1 MPEQPFVTKL
11 VRGNCKSY
19 TVTVRSG
26 YGNLIRKMISSVLH
40 CFSWFNQQRLYPE
53 AECKQGEPEV
63 KITTGAFSINMHDQR
78 SGGRFNKGL
87 NPKSAEV
94 QIFADKIIV
103 ATFSNQGEK
112 HVYKG
117 FLGEELE
124 YCKVLSGLVNH
135 GAKICAL
142 HIYSTQ
148 TRNRSIWP
156 FFTPLFGLV
165 ASSQV
170 EENQGQ
176 NVKYDLIFV
185 FEVPKKGIGVCT
197 YELRRGNLIEFWC
210 SDESMPVVVFEPQ
223 CQDFKPSLEVVT
235 LVPVLRS
242 QLIYTRTLYSGEFY
256 QNHSGHVLD
265 KSDRTKSKTLC
276 VYPASSQ
283 SPRKNV
289 PIIESARFGT
299 TFLHSSKDSPPGKR
313 LQENSKVDPVFI
325 CRPDIVVSVTPPH
338 SSGSDTLFGNQDSLP
353 SQSPAE
359 ICFRYNPLKEA
370 IEANMV
376 TLKLRS

>member
-1 MPEQPFVTKL
+1 MPEQPFVTSL

-19 TVTVRSG
+19 TVPVLSG
-26 YGNLIRKMISSVLH
+26 YGNLIQKMISSVLH

-63 KITTGAFSINMHDQR
+63 KITTNAFSIDMHNQR
-78 SGGRFNKGL
+78 SGGRFNNRL
-87 NPKSAEV
+87 NPQSAEV

-117 FLGEELE
+117 FLREELK
-124 YCKVLSGLVNH
+124 YCAILSGLVNQ

-148 TRNRSIWP
+148 TINDSIWP

-165 ASSQV
+165 ASRQV

-197 YELRRGNLIEFWC
+197 YKLWGGKLIEFWC

-223 CQDFKPSLEVVT
+223 SWHFKPSLEVIT

-242 QLIYTRTLYSGEFY
+242 ELTYTRTLYSGEFY

-265 KSDRTKSKTLC
+265 ESDRTKSKTLC
-276 VYPASSQ
+276 VYPASCPIPWQ
-283 SPRKNV
+283 NV
-289 PIIESARFGT
+289 PIVESAR
-299 TFLHSSKDSPPGKR
+299 LPILVESPPGKR
-313 LQENSKVDPVFI
+313 LQENSTDDPVFI

-338 SSGSDTLFGNQDSLP
+338 SSGSDTLSINQDSLP
-353 SQSPAE
+353 SQSRTE
-359 ICFRYNPLKEA
+359 IWFRYHPLKEA
-370 IEANMV
+370 IEAKMV
-376 TLKLRS
+376 TKKLRR

>member
-1 MPEQPFVTKL
+1 MPEQPFVTSL
-11 VRGNCKSY
+11 VRGNCKIY
-19 TVTVRSG
+19 EVPVLYG
-26 YGNLIRKMISSVLH
+26 YGNLIQKMISSVLH

-53 AECKQGEPEV
+53 AECKQGAPEV
-63 KITTGAFSINMHDQR
+63 KITKNAFSIDIHNQR
-78 SGGRFNKGL
+78 SGGRFNNRL
-87 NPKSAEV
+87 NPQSAEV

-117 FLGEELE
+117 FLGEELK
-124 YCKVLSGLVNH
+124 YCEILSGLVNQ

-148 TRNRSIWP
+148 TIKRSIWP
-156 FFTPLFGLV
+156 FFRPLYGLV

-170 EENQGQ
+170 EENQSPD
-176 NVKYDLIFV
+176 VMYDLIFV

-197 YELRRGNLIEFWC
+197 YELRRGKLIEFWC

-265 KSDRTKSKTLC
+265 ESDRTKSKTLC
-276 VYPASSQ
+276 VYPASCPIPWQ
-283 SPRKNV
+283 NV
-289 PIIESARFGT
+289 SKFESARLPFIV
-299 TFLHSSKDSPPGKR
+299 DSPPGET
-313 LQENSKVDPVFI
+313 LQENSTDDPVFI
-325 CRPDIVVSVTPPH
+325 FGPDVVVSLTPRF
-338 SSGSDTLFGNQDSLP
+338 SGSDTLFTNQDCLP
-353 SQSPAE
+353 SQSLTK
-359 ICFRYNPLKEA
+359 IGFRYHPLKEA

-376 TLKLRS
+376 PLKLRS

>member
-1 MPEQPFVTKL
+1 MPEQPFVTSL
-11 VRGNCKSY
+11 VRGNCKIY
-19 TVTVRSG
+19 EVPVLYG
-26 YGNLIRKMISSVLH
+26 YGNLIQKMISSVLH
-40 CFSWFNQQRLYPE
+40 WFSWFNQQRLYPE

-63 KITTGAFSINMHDQR
+63 KITTGAFSINMHNQR
-78 SGGRFNKGL
+78 SGGRLNKGL

-103 ATFSNQGEK
+103 ATFSNKGEK

-117 FLGEELE
+117 FLGEELKHCE
-124 YCKVLSGLVNH
+124 ILSGLVNH

-148 TRNRSIWP
+148 TINDSIWP

-165 ASSQV
+165 ASRQV

-176 NVKYDLIFV
+176 NVKYDLVFV

-197 YELRRGNLIEFWC
+197 YKLWGGKLIEFWC

-223 CQDFKPSLEVVT
+223 CRRFKPSPEVIT

-242 QLIYTRTLYSGEFY
+242 ELTYTRTLYSGEFY

-276 VYPASSQ
+276 VYPASCPI
-283 SPRKNV
+283 PRQNV
-289 PIIESARFGT
+289 PIIESARFGR
-299 TFLHSSKDSPPGKR
+299 TFLHSSKDSQPGER
-313 LQENSKVDPVFI
+313 LQENSTDDPGFI
-325 CRPDIVVSVTPPH
+325 CGPDVVVSVTPPH
-338 SSGSDTLFGNQDSLP
+338 SSGSDTLSRNKDSLP
-353 SQSPAE
+353 SQSRTE
-359 ICFRYNPLKEA
+359 IWFMYNPLKEA
-370 IEANMV
+370 IEAKMV
-376 TLKLRS
+376 TKKLRS

>member
-1 MPEQPFVTKL
+1 MPEQPFVTSL
-11 VRGNCKSY
+11 VTGDCKIY
-19 TVTVRSG
+19 TVTALSG

-40 CFSWFNQQRLYPE
+40 FFSWFNQQRLYPE
-53 AECKQGEPEV
+53 AECEQGEPEV
-63 KITTGAFSINMHDQR
+63 KITKNAFSINMHNQR
-78 SGGRFNKGL
+78 SWGRLNNGL

-117 FLGEELE
+117 FLGQELK
-124 YCKVLSGLVNH
+124 YCKILSGLVNQ

-148 TRNRSIWP
+148 TINSSIWP
-156 FFTPLFGLV
+156 FFTPLYGFV
-165 ASSQV
+165 ALKQV
-170 EENQGQ
+170 EKNGFV
-176 NVKYDLIFV
+176 NVMYDLVFV
-185 FEVPKKGIGVCT
+185 FQVPEKGIGVCT
-197 YELRRGNLIEFWC
+197 YELRRGKLIEFWC

-223 CQDFKPSLEVVT
+223 CRRFKPSPEVIT

-242 QLIYTRTLYSGEFY
+242 ELTYTRTLYSGEFY

-276 VYPASSQ
+276 LYPASCQ
-283 SPRKNV
+283 SPGQNV

-299 TFLHSSKDSPPGKR
+299 TFLHSSKDSQPGEG
-313 LQENSKVDPVFI
+313 LQENSTDDPGFI
-325 CRPDIVVSVTPPH
+325 CGPDVVVSVTPPH
-338 SSGSDTLFGNQDSLP
+338 SSGSDTLFGNQDFLP
-353 SQSPAE
+353 SQSPTE
-359 ICFRYNPLKEA
+359 IWFRYHPLKEA

-376 TLKLRS
+376 PLKLRS